1 MLFLLIAKPRPL
13 PASVSRMLHGC
24 LVEQA
29 VVVLQKLWEKGKLI
43 SFWEI
48 KTGGTATIIQ
58 ANSLNELKENLTHYP
73 LFPFFIWDIKEV
85 INVSVLNLLSKQ
97 VLS

>member
-1 MLFLLIAKPRPL
+1 MKFLLIAKPKLL
-13 PASVSRMLHGC
+13 PASVSRMHYGS

-29 VVVLQKLWEKGKLI
+29 MVVLKKLWEEEKLI

-58 ANSLNELKENLTHYP
+58 ANSLIELKENLTHYP